1 MADAA
6 RHPWTMAE
14 LDVLQDALNDYI
26 QGVGYLSDCMDR
38 ETAAKLYGARRLLAE
53 FAARAADLEDLSA
66 EFSAALDSHDTKEH

>member
-26 QGVGYLSDCMDR
+26 RGVGYLSDSMDR
-38 ETAAKLYGARRLLAE
+38 ATAAKLYGARRLLAE

-66 EFSAALDSHDTKEH
+66 EFSAALDSNDTKEH